1 MEFRLWGRGGQYRF
15 PSPKTD
21 FSDLDPSETQ
31 TSRCTS
37 NTSALWNSYAPVL
50 LCARVIAS
58 AKFNMKEKM
67 KGYKGI
73 AAATLTDGSLLVG
86 CPEDGDNSVNI
97 SVPKDALNDLFS
109 KIEYLPL
116 HALYAMMNQVPCP
129 DCGKITDQPCTAS
142 FERAV
147 IFRDGKYLIAQLNVT
162 DQAN

>member
-1 MEFRLWGRGGQYRF
+1 MGLGVGKYRSTLTQDRF
-15 PSPKTD
+15 FK
-21 FSDLDPSETQ
+21 FGPSETQ

-37 NTSALWNSYAPVL
+37 NTSALWHSYAPVL

-97 SVPKDALNDLFS
+97 SVPKDTLNDLFG

-129 DCGKITDQPCTAS
+129 DCGKITDRPCTAS

-147 IFRDGKYLIAQLNVT
+147 IFRDGKYFIARLDFA
-162 DQAN
+162 DQSN